1 MSRASKQ
8 VTTPQGRP
16 QVEVKTRDDMP
27 LISRDAPEIKEED
40 FNSWLAKLYDL
51 NDIPD
56 DFLTS
61 SYALLAYQGFNRS
74 EVLKQLATTV
84 PDKRLALQVILAGA
98 LRGPQAGSQ
107 IKLSNGRSIIEM
119 GIPPSGK
126 KGTKALS
133 LNKVISATADIAAWM
148 MKKMNAPKRVLS
160 DLPGWLQFPS
170 AGSIRLPP
178 MYRQMHIDFSKKFSE
193 LIGGTFNEGIYAQ
206 MQANEY
212 LDGNLHLF
220 DN

>member
-16 QVEVKTRDDMP
+16 QVEIKTRDDVP
-27 LISRDAPEIKEED
+27 LMSREVPEIKEED

-74 EVLKQLATTV
+74 EVLKQLAITV
-84 PDKRLALQVILAGA
+84 PDKRLALQMILVGA

-107 IKLSNGRSIIEM
+107 IKLSNGRTVIEM

-148 MKKMNAPKRVLS
+148 MKKMNVPKRVLN

-178 MYRQMHIDFSKKFSE
+178 MYRQLHIDFSKKFSE
-193 LIGGTFNEGIYAQ
+193 LIGGAFNESIYAQ